1 MKNLSETIKQ
11 LNILHAKTK
20 EAEKGFAKAAEL
32 VNKPENQNYFLEK
45 SNQRGV
51 FALQLIGVIRE
62 LGSTEEDRKNYL
74 GDLHR
79 AWMDI
84 RTFVSSNNDSVI
96 MDECQRGEQVSL
108 EDYKA
113 ILKNKNLPASCKNVL
128 QKQHDT
134 IEKTIQRLSI
144 C

>member
-1 MKNLSETIKQ
+1 MKNLSEIITQ

-32 VNKPENQNYFLEK
+32 VTKPENRNYFLEK

-51 FALQLIGVIRE
+51 FAIQIIGVIRE

-84 RTFVSSNNDSVI
+84 RTFVTSDNDRVL
-96 MDECQRGEQVSL
+96 MRECERGEQASL

-113 ILKNKNLPASCKNVL
+113 ILKNQNLPASCINVL

-134 IEKTIQRLSI
+134 IEKTIRRLSMF
-144 C
+144 